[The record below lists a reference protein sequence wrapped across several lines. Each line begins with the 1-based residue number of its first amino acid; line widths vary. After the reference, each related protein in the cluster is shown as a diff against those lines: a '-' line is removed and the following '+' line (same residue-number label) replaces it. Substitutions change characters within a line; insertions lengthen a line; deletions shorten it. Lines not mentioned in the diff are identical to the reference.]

1 MVSNVHKPFIVERR
15 EDPLF
20 VINDHPS
27 TSGIYANSSILTY
40 TSIYDTF
47 VSITFIT

>member
-1 MVSNVHKPFIVERR
+1 MITMFSMFMVLSVHKPFIVERR

-27 TSGIYANSSILTY
+27 TSRIYAR
-40 TSIYDTF
+40 F
-47 VSITFIT
+47 